1 MGNVCNWSTF
11 SDNEIKNANSIDEI
25 IEILNKKRE
34 NFEKE
39 MNQIED
45 YLEDPSKKVELFNVE
60 GIDKELVK
68 KRIPYLKS
76 INENY
81 VKVNELLS
89 ENPNLPLYETKCY
102 VDKIVSHYYQI
113 CDNDLSIDMKIF
125 ENFVKNQ
132 KSPS

>member
-68 KRIPYLKS
+68 KRIPYLKNL
-76 INENY
+76 NENY

-89 ENPNLPLYETKCY
+89 ENPNLPLYETKVH
-102 VDKIVSHYYQI
+102 VDKIVGHYYQI
-113 CDNDLSIDMKIF
+113 YDDNLSIDMKKF
-125 ENFVKNQ
+125 EDFIENQ
-132 KSPS
+132 KGQS

>member
-1 MGNVCNWSTF
+1 MGNLFCSETF
-11 SDNEIKNANSIDEI
+11 IDNDIKETKSIDEI
-25 IEILNKKRE
+25 IEVLNRKRQ

-76 INENY
+76 LNENY
-81 VKVNELLS
+81 VKVNDLLS
-89 ENPNLPLYETKCY
+89 ENPNLPLNETKVY
-102 VDKIVSHYYQI
+102 VDKIVGHYYQI
-113 CDNDLSIDMKIF
+113 YDEDLSSDMKKF
-125 ENFVKNQ
+125 EDFIENKKGQ
-132 KSPS
+132 S

>member
-1 MGNVCNWSTF
+1 MGNSFCRSTF
-11 SDNEIKNANSIDEI
+11 MDNDIKETKSIDEI
-25 IEILNKKRE
+25 IEVLNRKRE

-68 KRIPYLKS
+68 KRIPYLKNL
-76 INENY
+76 NENY

-125 ENFVKNQ
+125 EDFVKNQ